1 MVGLI
6 PRAGL
11 RVFKKRRNEG
21 TAFALQTVR
30 EPHGSNDNIKWQ
42 GLQWEIKYIDTQALF
57 YYILLKT
64 ESLDNAVLEL

>member
-6 PRAGL
+6 PGAGL

-21 TAFALQTVR
+21 TAFALQKVR

-42 GLQWEIKYIDTQALF
+42 GLQWEIKIVTPISTFVLSILTLKHCFIIF
-57 YYILLKT
+57 Y
-64 ESLDNAVLEL
+64 